1 MNNWFKTM
9 IMFAGITALF
19 MVVGYAIGGL
29 HAMIIS
35 LAIGFAMNFFMYWFS
50 DKMVLSMYGAKAIDS
65 DSNPLIYNMVS
76 ELSQKAELPM
86 PKVYYIEEMQPN
98 AFATGRNPENAAVA
112 VTKGLVDLLSPNEI
126 RGVIAHELA
135 HIKHRDI
142 LISTL
147 SAIVAGSI
155 SSLANIAMLFGSKDE
170 EGNNTNPIA
179 TIAVMILA
187 PIAAMMIQMAISR
200 AREYEA
206 DRLGAQIAN
215 DPNSLANAL
224 LKIESYAKGIPM
236 STAEAHP
243 ATAQMMI
250 MNPLCGG
257 KIDDLFST
265 HPTTEKRVRKLRE
278 MLV

>member
-19 MVVGYAIGGL
+19 MVVGYILGGF
-29 HAMIIS
+29 HAMVIS
-35 LAIGFAMNFFMYWFS
+35 LAIGFVMNFFMYWFS
-50 DKMVLSMYGAKAIDS
+50 DKMVLSMYGAKPIDAH
-65 DSNPLIYNMVS
+65 SNPNLYNMVS
-76 ELSQKAELPM
+76 ELTEKAQLPM

-112 VTKGLVDLLSPNEI
+112 VTKGLVELLSPEEI
-126 RGVIAHELA
+126 RGVVAHELA

-147 SAIVAGSI
+147 SAVVAGSI
-155 SSLANIAMLFGSKDE
+155 SSLANIAMLFGSRDE

-206 DRLGAQIAN
+206 DRLGAEIAN

-236 STAEAHP
+236 ATAEAHP

-265 HPTTEKRVRKLRE
+265 HPTTEKRVKKLKE
-278 MLV
+278 MV

>member
-19 MVVGYAIGGL
+19 MVVGYILGGF
-29 HAMIIS
+29 HAMVIS
-35 LAIGFAMNFFMYWFS
+35 LAIGFVMNFFMYWFS
-50 DKMVLSMYGAKAIDS
+50 DKMVLSMYGAKPIDAH
-65 DSNPLIYNMVS
+65 SNPNLYNMVS
-76 ELSQKAELPM
+76 ELTEKAQLPM

-112 VTKGLVDLLSPNEI
+112 VTKGLVDILSPEEI
-126 RGVIAHELA
+126 RGVVAHELA

-147 SAIVAGSI
+147 SAVVAGSI
-155 SSLANIAMLFGSKDE
+155 SSLANIAMLFGSRDE

-206 DRLGAQIAN
+206 DRLGAEIAN

-236 STAEAHP
+236 ATAEAHP

-265 HPTTEKRVRKLRE
+265 HPTTEKRVKKLKE
-278 MLV
+278 MV

>member
-19 MVVGYAIGGL
+19 MVVGYILGGF
-29 HAMIIS
+29 HAMVIS
-35 LAIGFAMNFFMYWFS
+35 LAIGFVMNFFMYWFS
-50 DKMVLSMYGAKAIDS
+50 DKMVLSMYGAKPIDAH
-65 DSNPLIYNMVS
+65 SNPNLYNMVS
-76 ELSQKAELPM
+76 ELTEKAQLPM

-112 VTKGLVDLLSPNEI
+112 VTKGLVELLSPEEI
-126 RGVIAHELA
+126 RGVVAHELA

-147 SAIVAGSI
+147 SAVVAGSI
-155 SSLANIAMLFGSKDE
+155 SSLANIAMLFGSRDE

-206 DRLGAQIAN
+206 DRLGAEIAN
-215 DPNSLANAL
+215 DPNSLASAL

-236 STAEAHP
+236 ATAEAHP

-265 HPTTEKRVRKLRE
+265 HPTTEKRVKKLKE
-278 MLV
+278 MV